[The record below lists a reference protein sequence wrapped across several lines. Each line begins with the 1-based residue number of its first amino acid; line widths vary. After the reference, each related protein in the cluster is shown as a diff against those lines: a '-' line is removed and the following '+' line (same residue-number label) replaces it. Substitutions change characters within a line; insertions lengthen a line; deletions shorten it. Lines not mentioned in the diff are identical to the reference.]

1 MDPMS
6 QVFNLNRLSLKEINR
21 HKLFAAIYQNPHMP
35 KLQLSR
41 ILDIS
46 LSTIDSNVKI
56 LLDDGLIEA
65 SGQLE
70 STGGRKATGYVVN
83 RFVKVAL
90 GLFISSTEALIVAV
104 DLNGC
109 EIARDRLLLNYEQSD
124 SYFAALS
131 KKVDEFV
138 ESQNALFSS
147 SNILGLACAVQGLL
161 SPERDQVAY
170 GQLLNNYN
178 LTLSYIQEHFKWP
191 CSLHH
196 DAKAAAFAELWE
208 HKDEDIR
215 NATMYLLNENFGG
228 ALILERMVHYGNRG
242 YGGIIEHVKVA
253 NQGRKCYCG
262 AYDCIEVYCS
272 KSALERDSGVD
283 MEQFFT
289 ILREEQAKDRKN
301 NVASTAGLTP
311 LSISNEELQK
321 LPLPEKVKVI
331 WRIFLEK
338 LGYSIRNINKLI
350 DGNIIISGSIAFY
363 MSDVDI
369 DDLLANANRH
379 NAFCLS
385 REDILL
391 SRRSNIIVALGGAR
405 YLINAYLEC
414 FNANPFNDHK
424 YNRHT
429 LMLNIA

>member
-6 QVFNLNRLSLKEINR
+6 QIFNLNRLSLKEINR

-56 LLDDGLIEA
+56 LLEEGLIEA

-83 RFVKVAL
+83 RFAKVAL
-90 GLFISSTEALIVAV
+90 GVFISSNEALIIAV
-104 DLNGC
+104 DLNGV
-109 EIARDRLLLNYEQSD
+109 EIARDRLELKYQQGDE
-124 SYFAALS
+124 YFAALS
-131 KKVDEFV
+131 AKVNEFV
-138 ESQNALFSS
+138 DAQSAYFTSK
-147 SNILGLACAVQGLL
+147 NILGLSCAVQGLL
-161 SPERDQVAY
+161 SPEQDQVAY

-178 LTLSYIQEHFKWP
+178 LTLSYIQQHFAWP

-208 HKDEDIR
+208 HKDENIR

-272 KSALERDSGVD
+272 KSAIEHDSGLSL
-283 MEQFFT
+283 EKFFEV
-289 ILREEQAKDRKN
+289 LRKEQAIDKAN
-301 NVASTAGLTP
+301 GVPSTAGSRP
-311 LSISNEELQK
+311 LNITVEELK
-321 LPLPEKVKVI
+321 AMSEGERVKTI
-331 WRIFLEK
+331 WRVCLEK

-350 DGNIIISGSIAFY
+350 DGQIIISGSIAFY
-363 MSDVDI
+363 MNDYDI
-369 DDLLANANRH
+369 ECIISNANRH
-379 NAFCLS
+379 NAFRLTK
-385 REDILL
+385 EEFLV

-429 LMLNIA
+429 LTLNIS